1 MNMKNLNRRSFV
13 KVAASSI
20 AAIPVIINAQE
31 ESQKLTESDP
41 TAIALGYKENGTS
54 VDSENYPT
62 YKESQLCSGCTL
74 YIAND
79 DAWGACAIFPGK
91 LVAAKGWCSAYVP
104 VPS

>member
-41 TAIALGYKENGTS
+41 TAIALGLS
-54 VDSENYPT
+54 
-62 YKESQLCSGCTL
+62 L
-74 YIAND
+74 IH
-79 DAWGACAIFPGK
+79 I
-91 LVAAKGWCSAYVP
+91 
-104 VPS
+104 